1 MSLKKGLFISFE
13 GGEGAGKTTV
23 VHAISEFLASK
34 GLEVVKTHEP
44 GVTGLGKE
52 IRRLLLQTA
61 EPFAISAKAELLL
74 FLASRA
80 QNIEEVIKP
89 ALARGAY
96 VLCDR
101 FNDSTLAY
109 QGEARGLGIQEVKN
123 LCDWACGETVPD
135 LTFFLEVEPRVGLE
149 RARKVAAFDR
159 IEAEK
164 ADFHSRVQK
173 GFQKIKESD
182 PDHFTWIDA
191 NQSKEDVIASVWK
204 VISDKIETS

>member
-1 MSLKKGLFISFE
+1 MSLKKGFFIAFE

-23 VHAISEFLASK
+23 VNAIAKSLASK

-52 IRRLLLQTA
+52 IRKLLLQTA
-61 EPFAISAKAELLL
+61 EPISISAKAELLL

-96 VLCDR
+96 VICDR

-109 QGEARGLGIQEVKN
+109 QGQARGLGIKEVKG
-123 LCDWACGETVPD
+123 LCEWVCGEILPD
-135 LTFFLEVEPRVGLE
+135 LTFFLSVDPQVGLR
-149 RARKVAAFDR
+149 RAGKPETFDR

-164 ADFHSRVQK
+164 ADFHARVQE

-191 NQSKEDVIASVWK
+191 GQAKECVIADVWDVILRK
-204 VISDKIETS
+204 IS

>member
-1 MSLKKGLFISFE
+1 MSLKKGLFIAFE

-23 VHAISEFLASK
+23 VNAIAKSLASQ

-52 IRRLLLQTA
+52 IRKLLLQTT
-61 EPFAISAKAELLL
+61 EPIAISAKAELLL

-109 QGEARGLGIQEVKN
+109 QGEARGLGIKEVKG
-123 LCDWACGETVPD
+123 LCDWVCGEILPD
-135 LTFFLEVEPRVGLE
+135 LTFFLAVDPQEGLK
-149 RARKVAAFDR
+149 RAGKVAAYDR

-191 NQSKEDVIASVWK
+191 GQGKERVIAEVWDVISRK
-204 VISDKIETS
+204 

>member
-1 MSLKKGLFISFE
+1 MSLKKGLFLAFE

-23 VHAISEFLASK
+23 VDAIAESLASK

-52 IRRLLLQTA
+52 IRKLLLQTK
-61 EPFAISAKAELLL
+61 EPLAICAKAELLL

-109 QGEARGLGIQEVKN
+109 QGEARGLGIQVVKH
-123 LCDWACGETVPD
+123 LCDWVCEDILPD
-135 LTFFLEVEPRVGLE
+135 LTFFLAVDPLVGLE
-149 RARKVAAFDR
+149 RARKVGAFDR

-173 GFQKIKESD
+173 GFQKIKEND

-191 NQSKEDVIASVWK
+191 SQTKDRVIADVWK
-204 VISDKIETS
+204 IIMQFSIET